1 MCIYSK
7 FSGDTSTASPE
18 TILKEMLDFLI
29 LQFTEPLQA
38 LLYLLEKKKIISDQT
53 MPKVHLN
60 NRKATAKQIDILE
73 KQNTQSTK

>member
-7 FSGDTSTASPE
+7 FSGDTQTASPQ
-18 TILKEMLDFLI
+18 TILKEVLDFLI
-29 LQFTEPLQA
+29 LQLTKPLQA
-38 LLYLLEKKKIISDQT
+38 LLYLREKKKIISEQT

-73 KQNTQSTK
+73 KQKTQSTM